1 MAAPA
6 YKRFAVKQVLSLP
19 TPILRAFSGGA
30 AVYRGGRTLDPRF
43 QFLAAVLVGA
53 TPDLKGQPPALVRR
67 RIAKTLALVQG
78 PREPEARVSAV
89 TVEGPRGPINCRL
102 YRPAFQDSEAPVMV
116 YAHGGGGVG
125 GDLET
130 SDLFCAILSVVGEQP
145 VLAVD
150 YALAPEHRFPAGL
163 EDVLA
168 VFRHARERAEDY
180 GSAPG
185 KAAIGGD
192 DMGANFAAVICQ
204 RLKAEGER
212 QPEVQLLLYP
222 PVDLA
227 GETPS
232 KEAYAGTFPFRGGL
246 LPWLY
251 GHYMGVEANPA
262 DPRLSPAKAA
272 DLSGLAPAVI
282 AAAGFD
288 PLVDEVDAY
297 ASALRKAGVRVA
309 YRCYD
314 GLPHGFA
321 SFVGVSAAAD
331 EAAREIA
338 ALARDAAR
346 GL

>member
-1 MAAPA
+1 MPAPA
-6 YKRFAVKQVLSLP
+6 YQRLALKQVLSLP

-30 AVYRGGRTLDPRF
+30 AVYRDGRTLDPRF
-43 QFLAAVLVGA
+43 QFLASTLVGA
-53 TPDLKGQPPALVRR
+53 TPELKGQPPELVRR
-67 RIAKTLALVQG
+67 RIARTLALVQG
-78 PREPEARVSAV
+78 PRHPEARVTALSI
-89 TVEGPRGPINCRL
+89 EGPRGPLACRL

-116 YAHGGGGVG
+116 YAHGGGGVA

-130 SDLFCAILSVVGEQP
+130 SDLFCALLSVVGEQP
-145 VLAVD
+145 VISVD
-150 YALAPEHRFPAGL
+150 YGLAPEHRFPAGL

-168 VFRHARERAEDY
+168 VFRHARDNAETY

-192 DMGANFAAVICQ
+192 DMGANFAAVICH
-204 RLKAEGER
+204 RLKAEGEP

-227 GETPS
+227 GETAS
-232 KEAYAGTFPFRGGL
+232 KAAYAGVFPFRGGL

-262 DPRLSPAKAA
+262 DPRLSPARAA
-272 DLSGLAPAVI
+272 DLTGLAPAVV

-288 PLVDEVDAY
+288 PLVDEVEGY
-297 ASALRKAGVRVA
+297 AASLRAAGVRVA

-321 SFVGVSAAAD
+321 AFVGVSAAA
-331 EAAREIA
+331 EQAGREIA

-346 GL
+346 GV